1 MLRRLRLLPVAIF
14 AAVLLLSVK
23 AGSFFDDLESVLES
37 VTVKRSYAQSASTE
51 AAPAAVA
58 GEPAGPAEQS
68 EPAPLA
74 PSEASAP
81 AAEEAPVAAEE
92 APAAAAAETN
102 PEPGA
107 APAASEE
114 TAEPERLASV
124 QSDFDPLGLTST
136 EIALL
141 QDLAARRAELDARA
155 ADLDLREK
163 TLMAVEQQ
171 VTVKVDE
178 LKRIE
183 VTVQDLLGR
192 FADAQSARIESLVK
206 IYQNMKPKDAARIF
220 MELDT
225 YVLLDV
231 VERMRESK
239 VAPIL
244 ALMDPVRAKEI
255 TVELALRQNLPE
267 TASSAATPPA
277 SSGAP

>member
-37 VTVKRSYAQSASTE
+37 VTVKRSYAETASTE
-51 AAPAAVA
+51 AAPPAVT

-81 AAEEAPVAAEE
+81 AAEEAP
-92 APAAAAAETN
+92 AAAETN

-107 APAASEE
+107 APAASKE

-171 VTVKVDE
+171 VTVKIDE

-192 FADAQSARIESLVK
+192 FGGAQSARIESLVK

-225 YVLLDV
+225 HVLLDV

-244 ALMDPVRAKEI
+244 ALMDPSRAKEI
-255 TVELALRQNLPE
+255 TIELALRQSLPE

-277 SSGAP
+277 SPGAP

>member
-1 MLRRLRLLPVAIF
+1 MLRRLRLLPVAII

-51 AAPAAVA
+51 AGLPADT

-74 PSEASAP
+74 SSEASAP
-81 AAEEAPVAAEE
+81 AAEEAPATAEE
-92 APAAAAAETN
+92 APAAAEAETN

-141 QDLAARRAELDARA
+141 QDLAARRVELDARA
-155 ADLDLREK
+155 VDLDLREK

-171 VTVKVDE
+171 VTAKIDE

-192 FADAQSARIESLVK
+192 FGGAQSARIESLVK

-244 ALMDPVRAKEI
+244 ALMDPARAKEI
-255 TVELALRQNLPE
+255 TVELALRQSLPE
-267 TASSAATPPA
+267 TASSAATLPA

>member
-1 MLRRLRLLPVAIF
+1 VLRRLRLLPVAII

-37 VTVKRSYAQSASTE
+37 VTVKRSYAQTASTE
-51 AAPAAVA
+51 AAPPADA

-74 PSEASAP
+74 PTEASAP
-81 AAEEAPVAAEE
+81 AAEE

-141 QDLAARRAELDARA
+141 QDLAARRVELDARA
-155 ADLDLREK
+155 VDLDLREK

-171 VTVKVDE
+171 VTAKIDE

-192 FADAQSARIESLVK
+192 FGGAQSARIESLVK

-244 ALMDPVRAKEI
+244 ALMDPARAKEI
-255 TVELALRQNLPE
+255 TVELALRQSLPE
-267 TASSAATPPA
+267 TASSAPTLPA